1 MSELKFEE
9 ALARLEK
16 IVLSLEKGEL
26 ELEKA
31 LGLFEEGLELIKI
44 CDGQLKA
51 AEQKLEQ
58 LNVEGAEEQ

>member
-44 CDGQLKA
+44 CDGQLKV